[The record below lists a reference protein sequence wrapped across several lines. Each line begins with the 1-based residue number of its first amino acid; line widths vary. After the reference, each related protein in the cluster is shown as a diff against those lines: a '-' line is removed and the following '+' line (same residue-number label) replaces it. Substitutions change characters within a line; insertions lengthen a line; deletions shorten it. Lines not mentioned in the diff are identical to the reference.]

1 MQQQVFINDMRANFN
16 LRRPKGDKPTNI
28 YFVVRVG
35 KRQLKL
41 STGVKVYPDHWNVRK
56 QEAYISVRLSELD
69 NLNNTIVNDKLE
81 ELKMN
86 FAEYKQYLCD
96 HPSELDRGVE
106 LLKKYVYKNNI
117 MESQGLVLN
126 PISWLEENIK
136 EDANLTNT
144 GRNSTKNQYLSYLK
158 KFSKFLEVKGIEIK
172 TFEEINS
179 KLLSSF
185 RDYLANDY
193 VFIKK
198 GKETHLKRD
207 YINSL
212 IIILITI
219 LKRAVEAGLLENHKY
234 VDIVVKP
241 LVDKEDDEN
250 EIYLRD
256 EEVLLLYNYKPL
268 NERDE
273 MVKDLFILNC
283 VTGQRISDTEKLDD
297 VVNNVS
303 GIDYIT
309 LVQRKTGKKVSFSLV
324 FELAKEILVD
334 KYNYQLP
341 ECKDYLINRHI
352 KRIAKEAGITG
363 TEIIQE
369 HRGSDS
375 DAIQLIKERSEC
387 ITTHTGRRTFI
398 SLLKLR
404 GWDSTKIQRYSGH
417 KDMQMVEKY
426 CKLKDIDY
434 ELYERNKRLY
444 PDKLLK
450 LVSETDY
457 EGVLEQKSIS
467 QTIIPCKQKVKVLD
481 YLFKEA
487 TLLKLQEYQKNGI
500 NIYKLKETV
509 DVINAIKD
517 IKRIDKV
524 KVFLEGIDKTQLYER
539 VNVLEPIIYKIA
551 RHNLDIVLYQLFQQK
566 VVELKLSDSIKEV
579 TEEDRINE
587 LWAMDYADK
596 ELEFQDTEPETDSEI
611 L

>member
-158 KFSKFLEVKGIEIK
+158 KFSRFLEVKGIEIK

-234 VDIVVKP
+234 VDLLHHYLLFNDHLDKP
-241 LVDKEDDEN
+241 LRWDFGNLLGKWTPKKHLLINKLLDMDSKDWAAIMPGQLTAVGVYMRAYLQERIDQGKEFAIREDDGSF
-250 EIYLRD
+250 
-256 EEVLLLYNYKPL
+256 
-268 NERDE
+268 
-273 MVKDLFILNC
+273 MV
-283 VTGQRISDTEKLDD
+283 VTGVKIPD
-297 VVNNVS
+297 
-303 GIDYIT
+303 
-309 LVQRKTGKKVSFSLV
+309 
-324 FELAKEILVD
+324 
-334 KYNYQLP
+334 
-341 ECKDYLINRHI
+341 
-352 KRIAKEAGITG
+352 
-363 TEIIQE
+363 
-369 HRGSDS
+369 
-375 DAIQLIKERSEC
+375 
-387 ITTHTGRRTFI
+387 
-398 SLLKLR
+398 
-404 GWDSTKIQRYSGH
+404 GW
-417 KDMQMVEKY
+417 E
-426 CKLKDIDY
+426 
-434 ELYERNKRLY
+434 
-444 PDKLLK
+444 
-450 LVSETDY
+450 
-457 EGVLEQKSIS
+457 
-467 QTIIPCKQKVKVLD
+467 
-481 YLFKEA
+481 
-487 TLLKLQEYQKNGI
+487 
-500 NIYKLKETV
+500 
-509 DVINAIKD
+509 
-517 IKRIDKV
+517 
-524 KVFLEGIDKTQLYER
+524 
-539 VNVLEPIIYKIA
+539 
-551 RHNLDIVLYQLFQQK
+551 
-566 VVELKLSDSIKEV
+566 
-579 TEEDRINE
+579 
-587 LWAMDYADK
+587 
-596 ELEFQDTEPETDSEI
+596 
-611 L
+611 